1 MLFKEKASV
10 PARISEQDSRLCHTS
25 GELMM
30 RVPVR
35 VVSIILQRKRER
47 GNSYAPEISVLGRDS
62 TEVDPKSNPDLTSVA
77 LVKCRSLSGKLGV
90 ILKCHIEPSESF
102 LLFCSIFNK
111 PGMIRGYETILM
123 ATQVEAAVGLTLFGI
138 KDALK
143 QKGMWEEGRK
153 TNKIHKGISHPNIH
167 TRNQNTLGRDLHQRV
182 SNLWTTCVPLS

>member
-1 MLFKEKASV
+1 
-10 PARISEQDSRLCHTS
+10 
-25 GELMM
+25 M

-35 VVSIILQRKRER
+35 VVSIMLQRKRER
-47 GNSYAPEISVLGRDS
+47 GNSYGAVCISVLDKES

-90 ILKCHIEPSESF
+90 ILKCHTEPFESS
-102 LLFCSIFNK
+102 LLFCNIFNK
-111 PGMIRGYETILM
+111 PGKTRGCETILM

-143 QKGMWEEGRK
+143 QKGMWEEKRK
-153 TNKIHKGISHPNIH
+153 TNKIHKGIGHPNIH
-167 TRNQNTLGRDLHQRV
+167 TRNQNTLGRDLPQRV